1 MAKPKGERFERDLQY
16 YKFCAYGFLKDLRFF
31 DPFMILMFLDKGLSY
46 AQIGSLYAL
55 REVLINVME
64 IPSGVMADALGR
76 RRTMIASF
84 TAYLASF
91 VVFYLARGYAVLLLA
106 MGVFAFGDAFRTG
119 THKAMIFDYL
129 KLKGWADQKTHYYGH
144 TRSWSQR
151 GAALS
156 SLIAAALVI
165 WHGEYRVVFLFTLIP
180 YALDLILMLSYPASL
195 DGPRS
200 AAYRAAI
207 AGSGASAA
215 AGPVAPSASE
225 GADAHAASRSVAEE
239 FRHVIMAFASSF
251 KDLFVL
257 KAISNQALYTGY
269 YKAAKDYLQPLLA
282 GLALGLP
289 VLLSWHEQERTAL
302 VVGLVYFAL
311 YLATSYASRSSGR
324 FSERFASLARPLNLT
339 LIAGLGL
346 GLASGLSYGFGLAAL
361 AALLYLGI
369 YIIENLRKP
378 MGIAYVA
385 ELMNQDALAT
395 ALSAESQAE
404 TLFAALVS
412 LALGFAADALGPGMG
427 LAVVSG
433 ACLCL
438 GFLLRLPES
447 REAASRP

>member
-1 MAKPKGERFERDLQY
+1 MPQPGAERFDRDLQY

-31 DPFMILMFLDKGLSY
+31 DPFMILMFLDKGISY
-46 AQIGSLYAL
+46 TQIGSLYAL

-84 TAYLASF
+84 LAYIASF
-91 VVFYLARGYAVLLLA
+91 IVFYLAHGYAVLLLA

-165 WHGEYRVVFLFTLIP
+165 WRGEYRVVFLFTLIP
-180 YALDLILMLSYPASL
+180 YVLDLVLMMSYPAVL
-195 DGPRS
+195 DGPR
-200 AAYRAAI
+200 RAAI
-207 AGSGASAA
+207 LATILAAGTVARSGGENGGASA
-215 AGPVAPSASE
+215 P
-225 GADAHAASRSVAEE
+225 AASIADE
-239 FRHVIMAFASSF
+239 FRHVLKAFASSF

-257 KAISNQALYTGY
+257 RAISNQALYTGY

-289 VLLSWHEQERTAL
+289 VLLGWQEQERTAL
-302 VVGLVYFAL
+302 VVGIVYFGL
-311 YLATSYASRSSGR
+311 YLMTSHASRSAGS
-324 FSERFASLARPLNLT
+324 FSERFVSLARPLNLT
-339 LIAGLGL
+339 LLGGIGL
-346 GLASGLSYGFGLAAL
+346 GLASGLVYYLGWTAL
-361 AALLYLGI
+361 AAALYMGV
-369 YIIENLRKP
+369 YIVENLRKP
-378 MGIAYVA
+378 MGIAYVS

-404 TLFAALVS
+404 TLFAAVIA
-412 LALGFAADALGPGMG
+412 LALGFSVDVLGPGLG
-427 LAVVSG
+427 LA
-433 ACLCL
+433 ACSALCL
-438 GFLLRLPES
+438 ALGVLLRLPETPA
-447 REAASRP
+447 R

>member
-1 MAKPKGERFERDLQY
+1 MPQPSSERFERDLQY

-76 RRTMIASF
+76 RRTMVVSF
-84 TAYLASF
+84 AAYIASF
-91 VVFYLARGYAVLLLA
+91 VVFFLARGYAVLLLA
-106 MGVFAFGDAFRTG
+106 MGVFAVGDAFRTG

-129 KLKGWADQKTHYYGH
+129 RLKGWADQKMHYYGH

-165 WHGEYRVVFLFTLIP
+165 WRGEYRVVFLFTLIP
-180 YALDLILMLSYPASL
+180 YVIDMFLILSYPASL
-195 DGPRS
+195 DGPRREAFL
-200 AAYRAAI
+200 AART
-207 AGSGASAA
+207 GA
-215 AGPVAPSASE
+215 
-225 GADAHAASRSVAEE
+225 GADERGVPQARPTVAGE
-239 FRHVIMAFASSF
+239 FSHVIKAFASSF

-257 KAISNQALYTGY
+257 RAISNQALYTGY
-269 YKAAKDYLQPLLA
+269 FKAAKDYLQPLLA

-289 VLLSWHEQERTAL
+289 VLLAWGDKERTAL
-302 VVGLVYFAL
+302 VVGLVYFVL
-311 YLATSYASRSSGR
+311 YLLTSYASRSAGR
-324 FSERFASLARPLNLT
+324 FSERFGSLARPLNLT
-339 LIAGLGL
+339 LLGGLGL
-346 GLASGLSYGFGLAAL
+346 GLASGLSYGLGLVAP

-369 YIIENLRKP
+369 YYLENLRKP
-378 MGIAYVA
+378 MGIAYVT

-404 TLFAALVS
+404 TLFAALIA
-412 LALGFAADALGPGMG
+412 LGLGFAADALGPGLG
-427 LAVVSG
+427 LAAASG
-433 ACLCL
+433 ACLGL
-438 GFLLRLPES
+438 GLVLRLPEG
-447 REAASRP
+447 RP

>member
-1 MAKPKGERFERDLQY
+1 MAKPTGERFERDLQY

-84 TAYLASF
+84 VAYIASF

-165 WHGEYRVVFLFTLIP
+165 WRGEYRVVFLFTLIP
-180 YALDLILMLSYPASL
+180 YALDLLLMTSYPASL

-200 AAYRAAI
+200 AAYRAAA
-207 AGSGASAA
+207 AGPGASAPAGSA
-215 AGPVAPSASE
+215 APTETRTVA
-225 GADAHAASRSVAEE
+225 GE
-239 FRHVIMAFASSF
+239 FRHVVKAFASSF

-433 ACLCL
+433 ACLGL
-438 GFLLRLPES
+438 GLLLRLPEV

>member
-1 MAKPKGERFERDLQY
+1 MPQPSSERFERDLQY

-76 RRTMIASF
+76 RRTMVVSF
-84 TAYLASF
+84 AAYIASF
-91 VVFYLARGYAVLLLA
+91 VVFFLARGYAVLLLA
-106 MGVFAFGDAFRTG
+106 MGVFAVGDAFRTG

-129 KLKGWADQKTHYYGH
+129 RLKGWADQKMHYYGH

-165 WHGEYRVVFLFTLIP
+165 WRGEYRVVFLFTLIP
-180 YALDLILMLSYPASL
+180 YVIDMFLILSYPASL
-195 DGPRS
+195 DGPRREAFL
-200 AAYRAAI
+200 AARN
-207 AGSGASAA
+207 GA
-215 AGPVAPSASE
+215 
-225 GADAHAASRSVAEE
+225 GADERGVPQARPTVAGE
-239 FRHVIMAFASSF
+239 FSHVIKAFASSF

-257 KAISNQALYTGY
+257 RAISNQALYTGY
-269 YKAAKDYLQPLLA
+269 FKAAKDYLQPLLA

-289 VLLSWHEQERTAL
+289 VLLAWGDKERTAL
-302 VVGLVYFAL
+302 VVGLVYFVL
-311 YLATSYASRSSGR
+311 YLLTSYASRSAGR
-324 FSERFASLARPLNLT
+324 FSERFGSLARPLNLT
-339 LIAGLGL
+339 LLGGLGL
-346 GLASGLSYGFGLAAL
+346 GLASGLSYGLGLVAP

-369 YIIENLRKP
+369 YYLENLRKP
-378 MGIAYVA
+378 MGIAYVT

-404 TLFAALVS
+404 TLFAALIA
-412 LALGFAADALGPGMG
+412 LGLGFAADALGPGLG
-427 LAVVSG
+427 LAAASG
-433 ACLCL
+433 ACLGL
-438 GFLLRLPES
+438 GLVLRLPEG
-447 REAASRP
+447 RP